1 MGKLSEEL
9 PIVDLIKRR
18 MKKNDKFTTDQVRD
32 FERRVDRSESIR
44 FLVEIVQEF
53 QQKYVKLSDKSW
65 RAHCKARDEIEKLQ
79 AKVEKYEQ
87 AEQRLIEE
95 FGKKSYEYGIYTG
108 EITPSEPDESNE
120 SNEANETNESC
131 LHSTTQE
138 EPLEVIDLDEIY
150 KFSKET

>member
-18 MKKNDKFTTDQVRD
+18 MKKDEIFTKHQVRD

-53 QQKYVKLSDKSW
+53 QQKYVRLSEKSW
-65 RAHCKARDEIEKLQ
+65 RAQCKATREIEELQ

-87 AEQRLIEE
+87 AEQRLVEE
-95 FGKKSYEYGIYTG
+95 FGKKSYEYGIYSG
-108 EITPSEPDESNE
+108 ETELSETNE
-120 SNEANETNESC
+120 LNESC